1 MKNITLPEGGTEISM
16 PHLHNTPESVGA
28 ILANEVTNP
37 TCDSPAV
44 NVLEGIRASIDA
56 EVLKAAEAPSEK
68 EVAKQA
74 HIEALRSMSIS
85 VHDDIPADVNTLRVK
100 GVETMAYEGLHF
112 VKAKAKGG
120 KSSMLSILEAVYIG
134 QSGRWPGIERISP
147 TPLKVRHVD
156 TEQKLYDTQVFKRK
170 VLRMAGLSE
179 EEAGDNYGIINMRRL
194 VDNQEKMLLVETL
207 LEADRPDVLVLDGIV
222 DFIDNFNEIEESK
235 HLIAWLMHIADAY
248 RVVLFCVLHTN
259 KNSMDHNMRGHLGT
273 MSEQKCDTTTECEKE
288 DKSSIVSVN
297 CTCSRHRPYPEWSF
311 TWDAE
316 GNLVDA
322 EEQRAAIL
330 RKHAEE
336 QKAEREQK
344 AAELRESRKQV
355 MLGYLRSRGGSASRA
370 ELTDHLVAEF
380 ELTRQSVSPL
390 ITGWIREEV
399 IYENGRSVQLTPQ
412 SPLFTN
418 S

>member
-1 MKNITLPEGGTEISM
+1 MKPVLDQNPQ
-16 PHLHNTPESVGA
+16 SVGEVLTD
-28 ILANEVTNP
+28 IVTNP
-37 TCDSPAV
+37 SNAEMAPDVREC
-44 NVLEGIRASIDA
+44 IRAGIDA
-56 EVLKAAEAPSEK
+56 EVLGAAEAPSEEEK
-68 EVAKQA
+68 ARLARV
-74 HIEALRSMSIS
+74 EALRSMSVS
-85 VHDDIPADVNTLRVK
+85 VLDDIPADVNTLRIN

-134 QSGRWPGIERISP
+134 QSGRWPGIERLSQ
-147 TPLKVRHVD
+147 TPLKVRHID
-156 TEQKLYDTQVFKRK
+156 TEQKLYDTQAFKRK

-207 LEADRPDVLVLDGIV
+207 LEVDRPDVLVLDGIV
-222 DFIDNFNEIEESK
+222 DFIDNFNDVEESK
-235 HLIAWLMHIADAY
+235 LLMAWLMHIADAY

-273 MSEQKCDTTTECEKE
+273 GAEQKCDTTTECEKD
-288 DKSSIVSVN
+288 DKSGIVSVN

-330 RKHAEE
+330 RQHAEE

-370 ELTDHLVAEF
+370 ELTEYLEAEY
-380 ELTRQSVSPL
+380 ELSRKSVSPL
-390 ITGWIREEV
+390 ISAWVKDEV
-399 IYENGRSVQLTPQ
+399 IYENGKTVQLTPQ
-412 SPLFTN
+412 SALFTN